1 MLMDSLITIA
11 NHIGLRLFSNEK
23 GDRFILVDDEGNSS
37 PIFKNED
44 EIAAYLSDYIEE
56 NAECII
62 MSIASYLMRSTSQ

>member
-37 PIFKNED
+37 PIFKDED

-56 NAECII
+56 NAE
-62 MSIASYLMRSTSQ
+62 